1 MDEDNN
7 QAELLITA
15 LRHEIQ
21 HLTMQ
26 VKMLQQSVDSLKNKS
41 TPEGQIV
48 RNNLGA
54 WSIGKLKGQN

>member
-1 MDEDNN
+1 MDEENN
-7 QAELLITA
+7 QAELLIAA

-26 VKMLQQSVDSLKNKS
+26 VKMLQQSVDSLKNKN
-41 TPEGQIV
+41 TAEGQIA